1 MINNQ
6 YLSNVKQMASIMKG
20 ISNPQMMLNELATK
34 NPQLKSALDMS
45 NGNYEQAFNTLAEQM
60 NVNPEEIIS
69 LFR

>member
-1 MINNQ
+1 MNNP
-6 YLSNVKQMASIMKG
+6 YLANLKQVASLMKNVN
-20 ISNPQMMLNELATK
+20 NPQMMLNELATK

-69 LFR
+69 LFK